1 MIKNYRTS
9 EANKIYG
16 GISTPTKIV
25 PETPVQ
31 PQNHPLP
38 VAQKSPTAKTNNW
51 STSLQTVLDQPP
63 STLPLQ
69 LLFGGIVFCA
79 AFSAWAVFGQIDE
92 VGHAQG
98 RLVPKGESY
107 KIHPIASG
115 KVARIAVKEGQSV
128 KAGQVLF
135 ELDSQ
140 IAANEVE
147 RLLQERA
154 GYQTQ
159 LIQTQGL
166 MEKTRQE
173 AKSLA
178 DSINAGAK
186 AAEISVT
193 QAQVKAK
200 GHEAAISEAK
210 EKVAT
215 IKALLAQVQGD
226 ATAHEE
232 RLDRLKPLVEQ
243 GAIAKEY
250 MFQGEQSLRDRQRT
264 ITQTQGEIQQ
274 TLAQIQRLEIE
285 RNQALSEPN
294 RLQAQGNQLA
304 AQGQK
309 SLVESQQKIQQLE
322 VQKIQ
327 MQAKIDENDKLLTR
341 AKAELKQ
348 LSLSA
353 PVDGVVLSLN
363 VSNIGEVLKPGQT
376 VAEIAPDNAPLVL
389 SSVLPNREAG
399 FVKTNMPVQ
408 IKFDAFPYQE
418 YGLVSGKVTSISADA
433 KPDEKLGAV
442 YRLEVAIE
450 RNSQGENNRSIQLKA
465 GQTAS
470 ADIIIR
476 RRRIIDILLD
486 PIRQLQKGGISL

>member
-1 MIKNYRTS
+1 MIKNYRTFD
-9 EANKIYG
+9 ANKIYG
-16 GISTPTKIV
+16 GISAPTQMFPEAPTQPQNKPL
-25 PETPVQ
+25 PETPK
-31 PQNHPLP
+31 P
-38 VAQKSPTAKTNNW
+38 ATTKTNNW

-69 LLFGGIVFCA
+69 LLFGGIVFCT
-79 AFSAWAVFGQIDE
+79 AFSAWAILGHIDE
-92 VGHAQG
+92 VGHAYG
-98 RLVPKGESY
+98 RLIPKGEPY
-107 KIHPIASG
+107 KINPIGSG

-147 RLLQERA
+147 RLLQERS
-154 GYQTQ
+154 GSQTQ

-166 MEKTRQE
+166 IEQTRQE
-173 AKSLA
+173 AKTLA
-178 DSINAGAK
+178 ESIKAGAK
-186 AAEISVT
+186 AAEIAVT

-200 GHEAAISEAK
+200 GNEAAISEAK
-210 EKVAT
+210 EKIAT
-215 IKALLAQVQGD
+215 IKTLLTQVQGD
-226 ATAHEE
+226 AKAHE
-232 RLDRLKPLVEQ
+232 DRLARLQPLVEQ

-250 MFQGEQSLRDRQRT
+250 MFQGEQSLRERQRT

-274 TLAQIQRLEIE
+274 TLAQIQRLEVE
-285 RNQALSEPN
+285 RNQALAEPN

-309 SLVESQQKIQQLE
+309 SLIEAQQKIQQLE
-322 VQKIQ
+322 VQNSQI
-327 MQAKIDENDKLLTR
+327 QAKIAENEKLLTR

-399 FVKTNMPVQ
+399 FVKTNMSAQ

-418 YGLVSGKVTSISADA
+418 YGLVSGKVTSISPDS
-433 KPDEKLGAV
+433 KPDEKLGTV
-442 YRLEVAIE
+442 YRLEISLDRNAKSANE
-450 RNSQGENNRSIQLKA
+450 RTIQLKA

-476 RRRIIDILLD
+476 RRRIIDIILD
-486 PIRQLQKGGISL
+486 PIRQLKKGGISL